1 MDNNVERRGIYKFL
15 LGARFIL
22 ICNYGIAQGFHGGLV
37 GGFTTSQVDGDEHDG
52 FHRIGAYG
60 GVFVSPKF
68 SENSVVVPEFQLTFS
83 QKGAASSDRSFKTTI
98 GYVDATFLLHCMPHA
113 AIKTFPERL
122 SVNIGTNVSAKA
134 YENIMFGDIQN
145 KSNDFN
151 RIDWQ
156 ARAGIGFWSSP
167 IQIEANV
174 AYSIIPNSKRYYN
187 YVLFFGLRT
196 LLFNK

>member
-1 MDNNVERRGIYKFL
+1 MDNNVEKRGIYKFL
-15 LGARFIL
+15 LGAIFIL

-52 FHRIGAYG
+52 FHRVGAYG

-68 SENSVVVPEFQLTFS
+68 SENSFVVPEFQLTFS

-151 RIDWQ
+151 RVDWQ
-156 ARAGIGFWSSP
+156 ACAGLGHDIARLRLDTRVS
-167 IQIEANV
+167 
-174 AYSIIPNSKRYYN
+174 YSIIPNNKRYYN
-187 YVLFFGLRT
+187 FVVWFGVKLY
-196 LLFNK
+196 LW